1 MELHAGPSE
10 ASTIIHWMDIEH
22 ADLLSSDGKEGRRTD
37 GRTDES
43 DGAAVLAEQS
53 RAFFMH
59 SSSKSRLASLAGRLR
74 SRLEKYLERNVGF
87 SLTLPIPHAVIAAR
101 YESNHVSLVSALPIC
116 VRAK

>member
-74 SRLEKYLERNVGF
+74 SRLEKYLERNVDGCSLNHGF
-87 SLTLPIPHAVIAAR
+87 VHLLPLEQYR
-101 YESNHVSLVSALPIC
+101 LFCY
-116 VRAK
+116 